1 MGKPYLMKEAQ
12 ILQEVEATAG
22 TLVAVAEADSFIA
35 SDVSL
40 TPSYADTANESLSSG
55 VFSKEAGTS
64 GVRSATLEFKVA
76 LVGGTGAGVEPAG
89 AAEGSWGQL
98 LLGCGFSET
107 VSPATSVTYAP
118 ASPETALSMAVQ
130 VPGAGGA
137 GEDMLF
143 IMRGCMG
150 NVKFTLKAG
159 ELMWAT
165 FTFTGAWDPPVDGTL
180 LVRATA
186 WDATVPLAFAAPVL
200 AIHGTSVSFDQIEID
215 MGQEVGL
222 RPDANTTGGILAA
235 QITNRRVTG
244 TIDIE
249 AEKIATFDVWGKTLA
264 DATGA
269 ITMTPIGSAAGNKL
283 DFILPKVRLKEPGIA
298 DRNGVMTTPVAFEA
312 LRSAT
317 AGNDEL
323 SIVLT

>member
-12 ILQEVEATAG
+12 ILQEVETTTG
-22 TLVAVAEADSFIA
+22 TIIAVAEADSFVA

-40 TPSYADTANESLSSG
+40 TPSYADVANEGLSAG
-55 VFSKEAGTS
+55 VFSKEPGSS
-64 GVRSATLEFKVA
+64 GIRSATLEFKVA
-76 LVGGTGAGVEPAG
+76 LVGGTGAGVVPEGAG
-89 AAEGSWGQL
+89 EGSWGQL

-107 VSPATSVTYAP
+107 IVGATSVTYAP
-118 ASPETALSMAVQ
+118 ASPETSLSLAVE
-130 VPGAGGA
+130 VPGAGA
-137 GEDMLF
+137 SGEDMIYKL
-143 IMRGCMG
+143 RGCMG

-165 FTFTGAWDPPVDGTL
+165 FTFTGAWEPPVDGTL
-180 LVRATA
+180 LVRAQA
-186 WDATVPLAFAAPVL
+186 WGATVPLAFNAPVL
-200 AIHGTSVSFDQIEID
+200 TIHGTAVSFEQIEID

-222 RPDANTTGGILAA
+222 RTDANSGSGILAA

-249 AEKIATFDVWGKTLA
+249 AEKIATFDVWGKTLLNT
-264 DATGA
+264 TGA
-269 ITMTPIGSAAGNKL
+269 IAMTPIGSVAGNKL
-283 DFILPKVRLKEPGIA
+283 DFILPKVRLKEPTIA